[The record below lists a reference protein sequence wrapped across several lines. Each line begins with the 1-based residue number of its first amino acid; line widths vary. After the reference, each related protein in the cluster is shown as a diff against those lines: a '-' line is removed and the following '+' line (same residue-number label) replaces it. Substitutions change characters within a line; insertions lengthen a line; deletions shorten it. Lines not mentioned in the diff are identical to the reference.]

1 LIDCVYLEREQ
12 AATCIGGNL
21 SFHAQGNPPIHQTG
35 VAILPETWLRGV
47 SRNKTAGKDLE
58 SYIRN
63 ASEVAETAETWF
75 MS

>member
-1 LIDCVYLEREQ
+1 M
-12 AATCIGGNL
+12 
-21 SFHAQGNPPIHQTG
+21 SFHAQGNPPIHLTG
-35 VAILPETWLRGV
+35 VVTLPETWLRGV

-63 ASEVAETAETWF
+63 VSEVTETAETWF